1 MRVFRQP
8 VESGRRRVLVVELWD
23 GVERDCA
30 HRCLNPAGSC
40 SYTLDK
46 ARFAKVSQMVAALG

>member
-1 MRVFRQP
+1 M
-8 VESGRRRVLVVELWD
+8 LVVELWD

-30 HRCLNPAGSC
+30 HRCLNPTGSC

-46 ARFAKVSQMVAALG
+46 ARFAKVSQMVASLG